1 MDGGGRCLKVDI
13 SKDSRKERKSE
24 GGKRKRNDGKGE
36 ALDGPF

>member
-1 MDGGGRCLKVDI
+1 MKVDI
-13 SKDSRKERKSE
+13 SKERRKERKSE